1 MSIVPAIFAIP
12 RQIGQDDSIKRWNN
26 PSHRLQK
33 QGGKFS
39 VLIFEMEIKKVS
51 VTRQESRA
59 DKQKF
64 AKTKGIN

>member
-1 MSIVPAIFAIP
+1 MRFRVKSDKMI
-12 RQIGQDDSIKRWNN
+12 
-26 PSHRLQK
+26 RLNDGIILPTDYKSNEGNSQ
-33 QGGKFS
+33 

-51 VTRQESRA
+51 VTREESRA

>member
-1 MSIVPAIFAIP
+1 MI
-12 RQIGQDDSIKRWNN
+12 
-26 PSHRLQK
+26 RLNDGIILPTDYKSNEGNSQ
-33 QGGKFS
+33 